1 MVYQYPHIYGTSP
14 VEPRSRGILFSNMQ
28 QPPIT
33 SVNRQIRSETLPIFY
48 HIHNFMV
55 DLACISENL
64 DETFENWKHICKML
78 FPSIPGPHNTL
89 QDSNLRFLSYL
100 DISIE
105 TGSLFYLGLAKVGF
119 VMSSSPF
126 VFESDGLDEEYG
138 VVVTTDLNWDNAE
151 DVRTAFL
158 EGIDSSMICQD
169 ATEIFMLDS
178 LLCERADE
186 AAIDI
191 AYLMFLIS
199 WQCPQLTRNVVAN
212 VEASTSLDDELAEAR
227 Q

>member
-1 MVYQYPHIYGTSP
+1 MVYQYPRIYRTSP

-48 HIHNFMV
+48 HIHDFMV
-55 DLACISENL
+55 DLACISENH
-64 DETFENWKHICKML
+64 DEAVENWNHICKML
-78 FPSIPGPHNTL
+78 FASIPDPPTL

-105 TGSLFYLGLAKVGF
+105 TGSVFYWGLAKVCF

-158 EGIDSSMICQD
+158 EGIESSMICQD

-186 AAIDI
+186 AAIDM

-199 WQCPQLTRNVVAN
+199 MQCPQLTRNVVAN
-212 VEASTSLDDELAEAR
+212 VEASTSLEDELAEAR